1 MAGLGRGLNA
11 LLQDSH
17 SARKQNER
25 ESAAQAEQHSAAEPA
40 GGRYSV
46 VMVKTADLIPSVYQP
61 RSSFDDEKMAEL
73 TASIREH
80 GLMQPLLVNRLE
92 DGRYSIICGER
103 RFRACR
109 NLNLPEI
116 PCVISE
122 VQNTEGYA
130 LALIENI
137 QREDLNP
144 MEQSRALKR
153 MIEECRLTQEELA
166 KTLGLSRGAISHY
179 LQLSR
184 MHPAV
189 QQLVEQG
196 ELSFS
201 HAKVLFSL
209 EGEKQL
215 RAAECVVSRGLSVR
229 KTEKLVRDLQEE
241 TQSPESRQPVPVP
254 SLARFAG
261 VLSQRFDGAK
271 VKFSEKGSTGRVVL
285 SYSNEQQLQKIM
297 QALGI
302 TSADLLQQ
310 DTP

>member
-17 SARKQNER
+17 SARKQNAQEP
-25 ESAAQAEQHSAAEPA
+25 AAPAANKEPAAEAA

-46 VMVKTADLIPSVYQP
+46 VMVKTTDLIPSVYQP
-61 RSSFDDEKMAEL
+61 RSSFDDEKLEEL

-80 GLMQPLLVNRLE
+80 GLMQPLLVNRVE

-103 RFRACR
+103 RYRACR
-109 NLNLPEI
+109 KLNLPEI

-153 MIEECRLTQEELA
+153 MIEECQLTQEELA

-184 MHPAV
+184 MHPQV

-209 EGEKQL
+209 DAEKQL
-215 RAAECVVSRGLSVR
+215 KAAECVVSRGLSVR
-229 KTEKLVRDLQEE
+229 KTEKLVKDLLSAEE
-241 TQSPESRQPVPVP
+241 SPDTRPPLPAP
-254 SLARFAG
+254 SLARFAD
-261 VLSQRFDGAK
+261 VLSERFDGAK

-285 SYSNEQQLQKIM
+285 SYSNAEQMQKIM

-302 TSADLLQQ
+302 SQAQLQQ
-310 DTP
+310 DQP